1 MYEEI
6 PRALQEAEENSDIL
20 FVVLTGS
27 GDYFSSG
34 NDLSNY
40 MKPSEDPEADIIK
53 GSRYLE

>member
-6 PRALQEAEENSDIL
+6 PRALQEAEKNSDIL